1 VPNTIA
7 PVSSGTLVIG
17 TICGSPAQSAG
28 MTAGSVITSVNGQT
42 IGAPQTVHNAL
53 SKFRPGDT
61 VSLTWVTPSGQH
73 KTANMTLTE
82 GPPL

>member
-1 VPNTIA
+1 V
-7 PVSSGTLVIG
+7 
-17 TICGSPAQSAG
+17 
-28 MTAGSVITSVNGQT
+28 TAGSVITGVSGQAV
-42 IGAPQTVHNAL
+42 GAPQTLHTAL

-73 KTANMTLTE
+73 KTASMTLKE